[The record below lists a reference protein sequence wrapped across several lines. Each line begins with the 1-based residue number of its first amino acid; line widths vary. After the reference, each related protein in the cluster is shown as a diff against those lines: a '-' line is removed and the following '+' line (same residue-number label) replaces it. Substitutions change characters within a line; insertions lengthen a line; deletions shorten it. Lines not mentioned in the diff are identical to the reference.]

1 MGSTTNSWILPLI
14 TFLPLLGAAILMFIP
29 KEKPAVI
36 KLTSIIVS
44 LIPLGLSVWLWFAY
58 SRGGAQFPNG
68 AQFLTKAD
76 WIPSLGVTFLMGV
89 DGLSVPLIFLTTL
102 LTTLSLIYST
112 FIETRPKEYFWMF
125 LLLEMG
131 MLGVF
136 TSLDF
141 VLFFVFWEISLVP
154 MYFLIGI
161 WGGPRRE
168 YAAIKFFLYTMVGSM
183 AMLLAI
189 LAMYFS
195 PEVTKLA
202 GGHTFNMLLIAQAHP
217 FAATASIAAPLVF
230 WGLFLGFAVK
240 VPMWPFHTWL
250 PDAHVEAPTAGSV
263 ILAGVLLKMGT
274 YGFMRVLMP
283 MMPGEFAKNWLIIA
297 ILALIA
303 IIYGAFVAMA
313 QQDLKKL
320 IAYSSVNH
328 MGYVTLGCAVAY
340 ATGPGIHMSEASRA
354 LALNGAQ
361 MQVFSHGLIT
371 GALFLLVGVVY
382 ERAHTRDLSAFG
394 GLGAKVPVYAGML
407 AFCSF
412 GSLGLPGMTGFIA
425 EVSVLI
431 GTFAASPLIAGL
443 ALIGLVVTAAYMLWM
458 LQRVL
463 LGPLNPKYEKMP
475 DADARE
481 ITSLVPLMA
490 LMLLFG
496 VLPAPLLA
504 IFNNASTVLIGL
516 LH

>member
-1 MGSTTNSWILPLI
+1 MDPNSWILPTI
-14 TFLPLLGAAILMFIP
+14 TFVPLVGAIIVLFIP
-29 KEKPAVI
+29 KENERGI
-36 KLTSIIVS
+36 KITSILIS
-44 LIPLGLSVWLWFAY
+44 LIPLVMSVWLWFAY
-58 SRGGAQFPNG
+58 KTDGPQFPDG
-68 AQFLTKAD
+68 VQFGVKIP
-76 WIPSLGVTFLMGV
+76 WIPSLGVSFIMGV
-89 DGLSVPLIFLTTL
+89 DGVSVPLIFLTTL
-102 LTTLSLIYST
+102 LTTLSLIYSY
-112 FIETRPKEYFWMF
+112 FIENRPKEYFWMF
-125 LLLEMG
+125 LILEMG

-136 TSLDF
+136 TALDF
-141 VLFFVFWEISLVP
+141 VLFFVFWEVSLVP

-195 PEVTKLA
+195 PEVAQSAK
-202 GGHTFNMLLIAQAHP
+202 GHTFSMIEIAKVHP
-217 FAATASIAAPLVF
+217 FAANMPVASLVF
-230 WGLFLGFAVK
+230 WGLFVGFAVK

-283 MMPGEFAKNWLIIA
+283 MMPDAFTAYWWLIAVIS
-297 ILALIA
+297 IVA
-303 IIYGAFVAMA
+303 IIYGALVAMA

-328 MGYVTLGCAVAY
+328 MGYVTLGCAVA
-340 ATGPGIHMSEASRA
+340 GSGILASEESKVI
-354 LALNGAQ
+354 ALNGAQ

-371 GALFLLVGVVY
+371 GALFLLVGVIY

-394 GLGAKVPVYAGML
+394 GLGAKLPIFAGML

-412 GSLGLPGMTGFIA
+412 ASLGLPGMTGFIA
-425 EVSVLI
+425 ELSVLT
-431 GTFAASPLIAGL
+431 GTFAASPLLAGL
-443 ALIGLVVTAAYMLWM
+443 ALIGILVTAAYMLWM

-463 LGPLNPKYEKMP
+463 LGPLNPRYEKML
-475 DADARE
+475 DADRRE
-481 ITSLVPLMA
+481 IVSLAPLMF
-490 LMLLFG
+490 LMLFFG
-496 VLPAPLLA
+496 VVPGPLLA
-504 IFNNASTVLIGL
+504 FFNTASQTIVGILR
-516 LH
+516 

>member
-1 MGSTTNSWILPLI
+1 MDSSYILPIL
-14 TFLPLLGAAILMFIP
+14 TFSPLLGAAILMFVP
-29 KEKPAVI
+29 KEKPTVI
-36 KLTSIIVS
+36 KALSIVVS
-44 LIPLGLSVWLWFAY
+44 LVPLAMSIWLWAAY
-58 SRGGAQFPNG
+58 DRSGAQFPRG
-68 AQFLTKAD
+68 TQFLSMAQ
-76 WIPSLGVTFLMGV
+76 WIPSLGVTFKMGI

-112 FIETRPKEYFWMF
+112 FIEIRPKEYFWMF
-125 LLLEMG
+125 LLLETG

-136 TSLDF
+136 TALDF
-141 VLFFVFWEISLVP
+141 VLFFVFWEVSLVP

-168 YAAIKFFLYTMVGSM
+168 YAAIKFFLYTMVASM

-189 LAMYFS
+189 LALYF
-195 PEVTKLA
+195 TC
-202 GGHTFNMLLIAQAHP
+202 GRTFDMQAIANAHP
-217 FAATASIAAPLVF
+217 FAIPSLMGSLVF
-230 WGLFLGFAVK
+230 WGLFVGFAVK
-240 VPMWPFHTWL
+240 VPMFPFHTWL

-283 MMPGEFAKNWLIIA
+283 IMPKQFADNWWIIA
-297 ILALIA
+297 IVSLVA

-313 QQDLKKL
+313 QTDLKKL

-328 MGYVTLGCAVAY
+328 MGYVTLGCAVA
-340 ATGPGIHMSEASRA
+340 AAGVAGMSESSRV

-361 MQVFSHGLIT
+361 MQSFSHGLIT

-382 ERAHTRDLSAFG
+382 ERAHTRNMADFG

-425 EVSVLI
+425 ELSVLT
-431 GTFAASPLIAGL
+431 GTYNASPLIAGL
-443 ALIGLVVTAAYMLWM
+443 ALIGIVVTAAYMLWM
-458 LQRVL
+458 LQRVI
-463 LGPLNPKYEKMP
+463 LGPLNPRWDKMP
-475 DADARE
+475 DANGRE
-481 ITSLVPLMA
+481 ILSLAPLMA
-490 LMLLFG
+490 LMLFFG
-496 VLPAPLLA
+496 IIPGPVWT
-504 IFNNASTVLIGL
+504 FFTNASQAILGVMAR
-516 LH
+516 

>member
-1 MGSTTNSWILPLI
+1 MGSTNHWILPVI
-14 TFLPLLGAAILMFIP
+14 TFLPLLGAAIILFIP
-29 KEKPAVI
+29 KEKPAAI

-44 LIPLGLSVWLWFAY
+44 LVPLALSVWLWFAY
-58 SRGGAQFPNG
+58 SRAGVQFPDGAQFM
-68 AQFLTKAD
+68 TRAD

-89 DGLSVPLIFLTTL
+89 DGISVPLVFLTAL
-102 LTTLSLIYST
+102 LTTLSLVYSA
-112 FIETRPKEYFWMF
+112 FIDIRPKEYFWMF
-125 LLLEMG
+125 LLLETG
-131 MLGVF
+131 MMGVF
-136 TSLDF
+136 TALDF
-141 VLFFVFWEISLVP
+141 VLFFVFWEVSLVP

-183 AMLLAI
+183 LMLLAI

-195 PEVTKLA
+195 PEVRALA
-202 GGHTFNMLLIAQAHP
+202 GAPTFNMLTIAQAHP
-217 FAATASIAAPLVF
+217 YAASASIAALVF
-230 WGLFLGFAVK
+230 WGLFIGFAVK

-263 ILAGVLLKMGT
+263 ILAGVLLKMGS
-274 YGFMRVLMP
+274 YGIMRVLMP
-283 MMPGEFAKNWLIIA
+283 MMPGQFERFWWVIA
-297 ILALIA
+297 VLSLIA

-313 QQDLKKL
+313 QTDLKKL

-328 MGYVTLGCAVAY
+328 MGYVTLGCAVAAC
-340 ATGPGIHMSEASRA
+340 ATASESARV

-382 ERAHTRDLSAFG
+382 ERAHTRDLSSFG

-412 GSLGLPGMTGFIA
+412 ASLGLPGMTGFIA

-481 ITSLVPLMA
+481 ITSLAPLMV

-496 VLPAPLLA
+496 VIPAPLLA
-504 IFNNASTVLIGL
+504 IFNGASTVIVNL
-516 LH
+516 LR

>member
-1 MGSTTNSWILPLI
+1 MPTNNSWILPVI
-14 TFLPLLGAAILMFIP
+14 TFSPLLGALVIMFIP
-29 KEKPAVI
+29 GARDRAI
-36 KLTSIIVS
+36 KLISLVWS
-44 LIPLGLSVWLWFAY
+44 LIPLALSVWLWFAY
-58 SRGGAQFPNG
+58 SAAGPQFPDG
-68 AQFLTKAD
+68 SQFGINVP
-76 WIPSLGVTFLMGV
+76 WIPALGVSFAMGV

-102 LTTLSLIYST
+102 LTTLSLIYSL
-112 FIETRPKEYFWMF
+112 FIETRSKEYFWMF
-125 LLLEMG
+125 LLLETG

-136 TSLDF
+136 TALDF
-141 VLFFVFWEISLVP
+141 VLFFVFWEVSLVP

-195 PEVTKLA
+195 PEVSRLA
-202 GGHTFNMLLIAQAHP
+202 GGHTFDMMLIAKAHP
-217 FAATASIAAPLVF
+217 FAANATVAALVF
-230 WGLFLGFAVK
+230 WGLFFGFAIK
-240 VPMWPFHTWL
+240 VPMFPFHTWL

-283 MMPGEFAKNWLIIA
+283 MMPDQFARFWWIIA
-297 ILALIA
+297 LVSLVA
-303 IIYGAFVAMA
+303 IIYGALVAMA
-313 QQDLKKL
+313 QTDLKKL

-328 MGYVTLGCAVAY
+328 MGYVTLGCAVAG
-340 ATGPGIHMSEASRA
+340 ATSVHGLSEASRMM
-354 LALNGAQ
+354 ALNGAQ

-371 GALFLLVGVVY
+371 GALFLLVGVIY
-382 ERAHTRDLSAFG
+382 ERAHTRDLSSFG
-394 GLGAKVPVYAGML
+394 GLGARLPVFAGML

-412 GSLGLPGMTGFIA
+412 ASLGLPGMTGFIA
-425 EVSVLI
+425 ELSVLV
-431 GTFAASPLIAGL
+431 GTFAASPLLAGL

-463 LGPLNPKYEKMP
+463 LGPLNPKYAELP
-475 DADARE
+475 DANARE
-481 ITSLVPLMA
+481 IVSLAPLMA

-496 VLPAPLLA
+496 VLPGPLMA
-504 IFNNASTVLIGL
+504 IFDSASRVIVSIIR
-516 LH
+516 

>member
-1 MGSTTNSWILPLI
+1 MEPNSPILPLI
-14 TFLPLLGAAILMFIP
+14 TFLPLFGAVIVMFLP
-29 KEKPAVI
+29 KEKPSAI
-36 KLTSIIVS
+36 KFASIIIS
-44 LIPLGLSVWLWFAY
+44 LIPLVMSIWLWFAY
-58 SRGGAQFPNG
+58 DAKGAQFPKG
-68 AQFLTKAD
+68 AQFGID
-76 WIPSLGVTFLMGV
+76 VPWIPALGVSFRMGV

-102 LTTLSLIYST
+102 LTTLSLVYST
-112 FIETRPKEYFWMF
+112 FIETRPKEYYWMF
-125 LLLEMG
+125 LVLETG

-136 TSLDF
+136 TALDF
-141 VLFFVFWEISLVP
+141 VLFFVFWEVSLVP

-168 YAAIKFFLYTMVGSM
+168 YAAIKFFLYTMIGSM

-195 PEVTKLA
+195 PEVSSLA
-202 GGHTFNMLLIAQAHP
+202 GGHTFDMLMIAQAQP
-217 FAATASIAAPLVF
+217 YAASAPHIAALVF
-230 WGLFLGFAVK
+230 WGLFVGFAVK

-283 MMPGEFAKNWLIIA
+283 ILPQEFARFWFIIA
-297 ILALIA
+297 ILSLVA

-313 QQDLKKL
+313 QSDLKKL

-328 MGYVTLGCAVAY
+328 MGYVTLGCAVA
-340 ATGPGIHMSEASRA
+340 ASTVASESSRV

-382 ERAHTRDLSAFG
+382 ERAHTRDLASFG
-394 GLGAKVPVYAGML
+394 GLGARVPVYAGML

-412 GSLGLPGMTGFIA
+412 ASLGLPGMTGFIA
-425 EVSVLI
+425 EISVLV

-475 DADARE
+475 DADGRE
-481 ITSLVPLMA
+481 ILSVAPLMA

-496 VLPAPLLA
+496 VLPGPIMA
-504 IFNNASTVLIGL
+504 IFNSASQTIVGL

>member
-1 MGSTTNSWILPLI
+1 MDPHSWVLPV
-14 TFLPLLGAAILMFIP
+14 TVFLPLLGAAIIMFIS
-29 KEKPAVI
+29 KEKPEAI
-36 KLTSIIVS
+36 KATSIVVS
-44 LIPLGLSVWLWFAY
+44 LIPLALSIWLWIAY
-58 SRGGAQFPNG
+58 SGTGAQFPKG
-68 AQFLTKAD
+68 AQFMVNVP
-76 WIPSLGVTFLMGV
+76 WIESLGVSFLMGI
-89 DGLSVPLIFLTTL
+89 DGLSMPLMFLTTL
-102 LTTLSLIYST
+102 LTTLSLVYST

-125 LLLEMG
+125 LLLETG

-136 TSLDF
+136 ASLDF
-141 VLFFVFWEISLVP
+141 VLFFVFWEVSLVP

-183 AMLLAI
+183 TMLLGI
-189 LAMYFS
+189 LALYF
-195 PEVTKLA
+195 T
-202 GGHTFNMLLIAQAHP
+202 GGHTFNMLTLAQANP
-217 FAATASIAAPLVF
+217 FARPELATMGALVF
-230 WGLFLGFAVK
+230 WGMFLGFAIK

-283 MMPGEFAKNWLIIA
+283 MLPEQFRQYWLVIA
-297 ILALIA
+297 ILAVIA
-303 IIYGAFVAMA
+303 VIYGAFVAMA

-328 MGYVTLGCAVAY
+328 MGYVTLGCAVA
-340 ATGPGIHMSEASRA
+340 ASGAASENARL

-361 MQVFSHGLIT
+361 MQVFSHGLLT
-371 GALFLLVGVVY
+371 GALFFLVGVVY
-382 ERAHTRDLSAFG
+382 ERAHTRDLTAFG
-394 GLGAKVPVYAGML
+394 GLGAKVPVFAGML

-425 EVSVLI
+425 ELSVLT
-431 GTFAASPLIAGL
+431 GTFSASPLLAGL
-443 ALIGLVVTAAYMLWM
+443 SLIGVVVTAAYMLWM

-475 DADARE
+475 DADRRE
-481 ITSLVPLMA
+481 IISLAPLMA
-490 LMLLFG
+490 LTLLFG

-504 IFNNASTVLIGL
+504 IFNNASEVIVGL

>member
-1 MGSTTNSWILPLI
+1 MDSTHNWILPVI
-14 TFLPLLGAAILMFIP
+14 TFSPLVGVIAILFVP
-29 KEKPAVI
+29 KERAVAI
-36 KLTSIIVS
+36 KWLSIVVS
-44 LIPLGLSVWLWFAY
+44 FVPLALSIWLWFAY
-58 SRGGAQFPNG
+58 RPSGPQFPQG
-68 AQFLTKAD
+68 AQFLVSKP
-76 WIPSLGVTFLMGV
+76 WIESLGVSFMMGA

-102 LTTLSLIYST
+102 LTTLSLIYSL
-112 FIETRPKEYFWMF
+112 FIDLRPKEYFWMF
-125 LLLEMG
+125 LLLETG

-136 TSLDF
+136 TALDF
-141 VLFFVFWEISLVP
+141 VLFFVFWEVSLVP

-189 LAMYFS
+189 LAMYF
-195 PEVTKLA
+195 T
-202 GGHTFNMLLIAQAHP
+202 GGHTFSMIELAAVKP
-217 FAATASIAAPLVF
+217 FAVGGGIAGALVF
-230 WGLFLGFAVK
+230 WGLFFGFAIK

-283 MMPGEFAKNWLIIA
+283 MMPEQFAQYWMIIA
-297 ILALIA
+297 IVSLIA

-313 QQDLKKL
+313 QWDFKKL

-328 MGYVTLGCAVAY
+328 MGYVTLGCAVAG
-340 ATGPGIHMSEASRA
+340 AAAGTEQSRL

-382 ERAHTRDLSAFG
+382 ERAHTRMLDQFG

-407 AFCSF
+407 IFCSLA
-412 GSLGLPGMTGFIA
+412 SLGLPGMTGFIA
-425 EVSVLI
+425 ELSVLT
-431 GTFAASPLIAGL
+431 GSFAASPLLTGL
-443 ALIGLVVTAAYMLWM
+443 ALIGVVVTAAYMLWTV
-458 LQRVL
+458 QRVL
-463 LGPLNPKYEKMP
+463 LGPLNPKYEQMP
-475 DADARE
+475 DADTRE
-481 ITSLVPLMA
+481 VVSLAPLMA
-490 LMLLFG
+490 LTLLFG
-496 VLPAPLLA
+496 VLPSLILA
-504 IFNNASTVLIGL
+504 IFSPASQAIISALGR
-516 LH
+516 